1 MISRSR
7 LQTPGQRSMAAAW
20 RAMFCGAGASPQD
33 VMTLVMMTQYFD
45 TLSNIGAR
53 DKSSVILLPHSPGAL
68 GDFGRQIRDATLT
81 GELLATKATAG
92 DGEQQQ

>member
-1 MISRSR
+1 V
-7 LQTPGQRSMAAAW
+7 
-20 RAMFCGAGASPQD
+20 AGASPQD

-68 GDFGRQIRDATLT
+68 ADFGRQIRDATLT